1 MRRLREIDWRSLLAE
16 LLIVFVGLLAALQI
30 DQWRDQ
36 ADFRKAETRYL
47 ERLNTELNEF
57 VSYQQKVLQ
66 LLERNHRAVSHVN
79 DSLAAGELVNGDTA
93 QFELGLIYVMMLPSL
108 NMPRSAYNEMVS
120 SGMFVRLR
128 SEPLKKA
135 LSNLYATE
143 EYTERNFGWWRDTV
157 LWLERDLSSY
167 VAYRNEEAEG
177 ETFGVINK
185 EPVRRVDF
193 DFEAMQAD
201 PNVRSGYYWA
211 TDVHSDWIGQYQR
224 IVQLAEDAIAV
235 LASELQSR

>member
-1 MRRLREIDWRSLLAE
+1 LRRPREIDWRSLLAE
-16 LLIVFVGLLAALQI
+16 LLIVFVGLFAALQI

-47 ERLNTELNEF
+47 ERLNTDLNEF

-66 LLERNHRAVSHVN
+66 LLERNYRAVSHVN
-79 DSLAAGELVNGDTA
+79 DSLAAGKVIGGDTA
-93 QFELGLIYVMMLPSL
+93 QFELGLIYVMMLPST
-108 NMPRSAYNEMVS
+108 NMPRSAYDEMVS

-128 SEPLKKA
+128 SEPLKRA

-143 EYTERNFGWWRDTV
+143 EYTERNFSWWRDTV

-167 VAYRNEEAEG
+167 VTYRNEKAEG
-177 ETFGVINK
+177 ETFGVIYK
-185 EPVRRVDF
+185 EPVRRADF
-193 DFEAMQAD
+193 DFEAMRAD
-201 PNVRSGYYWA
+201 PNVLRGYYWA

-224 IVQLAEDAIAV
+224 IVQLAEDAQAA
-235 LASELQSR
+235 LASELEGR